1 MEHYLRYF
9 EEGWT
14 LREFKQLVGHMKA
27 NRLFYAFRERGWIV
41 KEKGVWILSRRG
53 REAWLMY
60 LNGDRS

>member
-9 EEGWT
+9 ERGWT

-41 KEKGVWILSRRG
+41 KEGGVWRLTRRG
-53 REAWLMY
+53 REAWMVY
-60 LNGDRS
+60 LRGRP

>member
-9 EEGWT
+9 DEGYT
-14 LREFKQLVGHMKA
+14 LAEFKKLCGAMKA

-60 LNGDRS
+60 LRGGRS